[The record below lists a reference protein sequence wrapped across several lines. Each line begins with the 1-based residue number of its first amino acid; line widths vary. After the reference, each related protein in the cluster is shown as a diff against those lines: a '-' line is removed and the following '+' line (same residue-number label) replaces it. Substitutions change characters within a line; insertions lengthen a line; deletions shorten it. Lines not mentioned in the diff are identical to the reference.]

1 MWCDETRYRNYVSDL
16 RLLSRFY
23 VLTIMATTSPTS
35 SGPPPLV
42 ASESETEIA
51 SELLGEVPA
60 PIQPGTL
67 ATTSLAQ
74 FPPDTEAVAS
84 VATADDANSVPKPSK
99 NECGASNVESGSQD
113 IAGIDLAVK
122 GDNLASNNSFIVASA
137 SVAIPDSANSTLE
150 AINGG
155 PRISNVESGP
165 QDIVGIDPAVGD
177 ASVPNYP
184 PIIHAPVND
193 QSMEKVQPDD
203 GVKLDC
209 PQNDNMDHEMGDA
222 ENGADEEDEDEE
234 DDEEGSSE
242 VSEGG
247 DLIVSY
253 DRLRF
258 VQ

>member
-1 MWCDETRYRNYVSDL
+1 
-16 RLLSRFY
+16 
-23 VLTIMATTSPTS
+23 MATTGPTS

-42 ASESETEIA
+42 ASASESEIA

-60 PIQPGTL
+60 PSQPGTL
-67 ATTSLAQ
+67 AASSLAQ
-74 FPPDTEAVAS
+74 LPPAMEAVAS
-84 VATADDANSVPKPSK
+84 VATAGDANSVLEPSK
-99 NECGASNVESGSQD
+99 NECGPLNVESGPQD
-113 IAGIDLAVK
+113 TAGIDLAVE
-122 GDNLASNNSFIVASA
+122 GHDLASKNSLIVASA
-137 SVAIPDSANSTLE
+137 SVAIPDGANSTTE
-150 AINGG
+150 AINSGS
-155 PRISNVESGP
+155 RISNVESGP

-193 QSMEKVQPDD
+193 QNMETVQLDD

-234 DDEEGSSE
+234 DDDEGSSE
-242 VSEGG
+242 VSVGG

-253 DRLRF
+253 DLLCF

>member
-1 MWCDETRYRNYVSDL
+1 
-16 RLLSRFY
+16 
-23 VLTIMATTSPTS
+23 MATTSPTS
-35 SGPPPLV
+35 SGSPPLA

-67 ATTSLAQ
+67 ATTRPSLAQ

-84 VATADDANSVPKPSK
+84 VATAGDANSVPKPSK
-99 NECGASNVESGSQD
+99 NECGASNVESGPQD

-122 GDNLASNNSFIVASA
+122 GDYLASNNSLIVASA
-137 SVAIPDSANSTLE
+137 SVAIPDNANSTLE
-150 AINGG
+150 AINSG

-165 QDIVGIDPAVGD
+165 QDIVGIDPGVGD

-193 QSMEKVQPDD
+193 QSMETVQPDD

-222 ENGADEEDEDEE
+222 ENVEGEEDENEDEE

>member
-1 MWCDETRYRNYVSDL
+1 
-16 RLLSRFY
+16 
-23 VLTIMATTSPTS
+23 MATTSPTS
-35 SGPPPLV
+35 SGSPPLA

-67 ATTSLAQ
+67 ATTRPSLAQ

-84 VATADDANSVPKPSK
+84 VATAGDANSVPKPFK
-99 NECGASNVESGSQD
+99 NECGASNVESGPQD

-122 GDNLASNNSFIVASA
+122 DDNLASNNSLIVAPA
-137 SVAIPDSANSTLE
+137 SVAIPDGANSTLE
-150 AINGG
+150 AINTG
-155 PRISNVESGP
+155 PRISNVDSGP

-177 ASVPNYP
+177 ASVPNYS

-193 QSMEKVQPDD
+193 QNMKTVQPDD

-209 PQNDNMDHEMGDA
+209 PQNDHIDHEMGNA
-222 ENGADEEDEDEE
+222 ENGEDEDEDEE

-247 DLIVSY
+247 DLIVSH
-253 DRLRF
+253 DPLRF
-258 VQ
+258 V